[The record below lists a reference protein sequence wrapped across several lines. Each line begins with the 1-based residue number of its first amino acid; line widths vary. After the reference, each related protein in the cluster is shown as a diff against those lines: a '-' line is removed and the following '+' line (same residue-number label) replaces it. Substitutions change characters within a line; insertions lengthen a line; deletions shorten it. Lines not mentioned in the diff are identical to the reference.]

1 MKSQLPVNMIT
12 RLVPCA
18 YKDHS
23 TLYQDCALTSEV
35 PKRFKGPTKAYPRHE
50 RLNEYG
56 KSDLKISLLHYK
68 RGGSLGIAGRR
79 DTPETRARGSGR
91 EFVPSNLGR
100 ARSFHNELHYKRGG
114 SLGIAGRRDTP
125 EPRARGSGWEFVLSN
140 LGCARSFHS
149 ELHYE
154 RGGSKVAR
162 HPKPRGPGFRVP
174 EERPRTRPLP
184 ACPVSTFD
192 MCVRHDRLCS
202 TPRADVSRGVVD
214 RAIQATVVLG
224 LCYPSLRRGVCLRS
238 QSNP

>member
-56 KSDLKISLLHYK
+56 KSDLKISL
-68 RGGSLGIAGRR
+68 
-79 DTPETRARGSGR
+79 
-91 EFVPSNLGR
+91 
-100 ARSFHNELHYKRGG
+100 LHYKRGG